1 MSNFSKDIN
10 INQYLIGSN
19 PEAMR
24 ADIMYFKNEVLV
36 DFKELNK
43 KLEEKY
49 SKINQEIANNMEL
62 FNQKIS
68 QINIK
73 LLELST
79 KIITDANSN
88 EKINELLNFK
98 DKAESL
104 INSNKNKIS
113 IFNEETNNRIN
124 QINLLLRESIFFPG
138 LIGPRCKFKNLN
150 EYIEFILNQVNSLND
165 FKEKNL
171 IDLKLYKTKIE
182 HLLNVTQMKMDNV
195 QRETNNFSLNAI
207 KKSEDKLL
215 REISYRDEK
224 IKEIKLENQNYF
236 LELNNNMKN
245 YNGDIKE
252 SKEELNNKLVSL
264 EQNNENKINKIIE
277 KHINFEKK
285 IFDLQN
291 YLSKI
296 INILKKEGVNIP
308 KFNHK
313 ENLSH
318 KNSDSE
324 IKLELFQ
331 RPLTFETTQDN
342 LKIDKSANK
351 SNSFIKNKKDYI
363 DKIEMNLSD
372 SNDKFDVKTN
382 DNNKKENEIKIEKNI
397 EENKK
402 KVNISNKGES
412 DIKKYVKGEITA
424 DEIGLSRKNHHKF
437 IFTRNQYEE
446 FLISKSDYQK
456 NLSNKLNENSQKDNY
471 LIKNERK
478 SNKKDKLINND
489 YFLKNANS
497 FENINI
503 LKTEKRMIKSLSAY
517 KNIMN
522 LGLKDLDAKFH
533 SKEISKNLENKSGRN
548 KIKKYS
554 LKFNIKNKSLNNY
567 QEDFRNNNN
576 KDQKVQYQKVE
587 EVKDK
592 YILKNLNIISNSLSI
607 QYKNNTNQLATKNIS
622 KIKSKM
628 HQILS
633 PFGRKV
639 NILKN
644 NYEKDANLIKL
655 NNDIYPKKKMLLAKI
670 AKSTYNNENNND
682 NSYNKNEEIISK
694 LIENTK

>member
-49 SKINQEIANNMEL
+49 SKINHEIANNMEL

-138 LIGPRCKFKNLN
+138 LIGSGCKFKNLN

-252 SKEELNNKLVSL
+252 SKEELNNKLVSI

-324 IKLELFQ
+324 TKLELFQ

-372 SNDKFDVKTN
+372 SN
-382 DNNKKENEIKIEKNI
+382 EW
-397 EENKK
+397 
-402 KVNISNKGES
+402 
-412 DIKKYVKGEITA
+412 
-424 DEIGLSRKNHHKF
+424 
-437 IFTRNQYEE
+437 
-446 FLISKSDYQK
+446 
-456 NLSNKLNENSQKDNY
+456 
-471 LIKNERK
+471 
-478 SNKKDKLINND
+478 
-489 YFLKNANS
+489 
-497 FENINI
+497 
-503 LKTEKRMIKSLSAY
+503 
-517 KNIMN
+517 
-522 LGLKDLDAKFH
+522 
-533 SKEISKNLENKSGRN
+533 
-548 KIKKYS
+548 
-554 LKFNIKNKSLNNY
+554 
-567 QEDFRNNNN
+567 
-576 KDQKVQYQKVE
+576 
-587 EVKDK
+587 
-592 YILKNLNIISNSLSI
+592 
-607 QYKNNTNQLATKNIS
+607 
-622 KIKSKM
+622 
-628 HQILS
+628 
-633 PFGRKV
+633 
-639 NILKN
+639 
-644 NYEKDANLIKL
+644 
-655 NNDIYPKKKMLLAKI
+655 
-670 AKSTYNNENNND
+670 
-682 NSYNKNEEIISK
+682 
-694 LIENTK
+694 